1 MNLRSFVRAVPDF
14 PKPGIMFRDITPLIA
29 SPDALRQVTVELAEP
44 WRDAGITKV
53 LAAEARGFIF
63 GVPLAMELNAGFVPV
78 RKPGKLPWQ
87 TRQFSY
93 DLEYGSDALEIH
105 TDAVQPGDRVL
116 LVDELLATGGTVEA
130 CRRLADG
137 LGATI
142 AGAACVIELTFL
154 NARARL
160 QPLKITSLLTYHT
173 ENPDE

>member
-1 MNLRSFVRAVPDF
+1 
-14 PKPGIMFRDITPLIA
+14 
-29 SPDALRQVTVELAEP
+29 
-44 WRDAGITKV
+44 
-53 LAAEARGFIF
+53 
-63 GVPLAMELNAGFVPV
+63 
-78 RKPGKLPWQ
+78 
-87 TRQFSY
+87 
-93 DLEYGSDALEIH
+93 
-105 TDAVQPGDRVL
+105 VL
-116 LVDELLATGGTVEA
+116 LVDDLLATGGTVEA